1 MRVAIFLVGG
11 AAVAMAIVVKSI
23 YGLWY
28 LCADFVYVILFPQL
42 LCAIHIPYTN
52 VMGSAFGFVLGLF
65 FRLTGGE
72 SLLKLLP
79 LIKYPWYDEE
89 ANLQYFPFKTLTML
103 ISLCSILIFSLP
115 YYLFYK
121 PQRRDTKDRYADT
134 DGIDNT
140 AYSKTAEAKF

>member
-1 MRVAIFLVGG
+1 
-11 AAVAMAIVVKSI
+11 
-23 YGLWY
+23 
-28 LCADFVYVILFPQL
+28 
-42 LCAIHIPYTN
+42 
-52 VMGSAFGFVLGLF
+52 MGSAFGFVIGLF

-121 PQRRDTKDRYADT
+121 SQRRDTKDRYADT